1 MVEEGD
7 MNIEFRSDR
16 EQTLADL
23 MARACHPGIVAPVAE
38 KDQ

>member
-1 MVEEGD
+1 MNVEL
-7 MNIEFRSDR
+7 RSDR

-23 MARACHPGIVAPVAE
+23 MAHVCHLGIVAPVAE